1 VYSSFL
7 RKEIDEKTLHPCY
20 FFYGEEP
27 FLAEEFIDELKRALI
42 SPEDQGYNIEKC
54 NLEDQS
60 WMEIMDLART
70 IPFFFSS
77 LRIIAVNL
85 PVGKGERLSST
96 EEKILKDYFSSPS
109 DQTVLVVIYPGKLRR
124 SAPIFRL
131 FSSFPSALVHVKEL
145 KPLKDRNLFSWM
157 DKKLSLLGKRATQDA
172 MARLAELTGNNLA
185 RVNNELEKI
194 SAFVGEKKIVE
205 LDDVN
210 TVSGWIKSFYEW
222 EIVDSLEKA
231 DLDKSLVVLDNLFK
245 ESVRPEFIVGLTA
258 KFFRDIFLAKLWLKE
273 KEKDK
278 KAIFKELRPQ
288 IQERFG
294 PFYTTKFRSFFSV
307 VEGMSMGE
315 VDDLL
320 SQLKEM
326 DLMIKTTDQNAQTLL
341 EGFLYRYCRMRKE
354 AGITLKERD

>member
-1 VYSSFL
+1 VYSSL
-7 RKEIDEKTLHPCY
+7 LGKDLDEKALHPCY

-27 FLAEEFIDELKRALI
+27 FLADEFIEELKKALI
-42 SPEDQGYNIEKC
+42 SPDDQGTNIEKG

-60 WMEIMDLART
+60 WMEIIDLART
-70 IPFFFSS
+70 VPFFFSS
-77 LRIIAVNL
+77 SRIIAVNL
-85 PVGKGERLSST
+85 PVGRGERLSSA

-109 DQTVLVVIYPGKLRR
+109 GHTVLIIIYPEKLRR
-124 SAPIFRL
+124 SAPLFRL
-131 FSSFPSALVHVKEL
+131 FSSFPSALVFVKEL
-145 KPLKDRNLFSWM
+145 KPLKGRFLFSWM
-157 DKKLSLLGKRATQDA
+157 DRKLSSWGKRATQEA
-172 MARLAELTGNNLA
+172 MERLAELTGNDLA
-185 RVNNELEKI
+185 RVNNELKKI
-194 SAFVGEKKIVE
+194 ATFVGDKEIIE

-210 TVSGWIKSFYEW
+210 AVSGWIKSFYEW

>member
-7 RKEIDEKTLHPCY
+7 GKEIDEKALHPCY

-27 FLAEEFIDELKRALI
+27 FLAEEFIGDLKKALI
-42 SPEDQGYNIEKC
+42 SPEDQDSNIEKC

-60 WMEIMDLART
+60 WMEIVDLART

-77 LRIIAVNL
+77 GRVIAVNL
-85 PVGKGERLSST
+85 PVGKGERLTST
-96 EEKILKDYFSSPS
+96 EEKILKDYFSSPT
-109 DQTVLVVIYPGKLRR
+109 DQTALVVIYPGKLRR

-131 FSSFPSALVHVKEL
+131 FSSFPSALVCVKEL
-145 KPLKDRNLFSWM
+145 KPLKGRNLFLWM
-157 DKKLSLLGKRATQDA
+157 DKKLTSWGKIASQEA

-185 RVNNELEKI
+185 RLNNELEKI
-194 SAFVGEKKIVE
+194 SSFVGEKKVIE

-210 TVSGWIKSFYEW
+210 AVSGWIKSFYEW
-222 EIVDSLEKA
+222 EIMDNLEKA
-231 DLDKSLVVLDNLFK
+231 DLEKSLIVLENLFR
-245 ESVRPEFIVGLTA
+245 ESVRPEFILGLMA

-294 PFYTTKFRSFFSV
+294 PFYTTKFRSFFFL
-307 VEGMSMGE
+307 VERIPMR
-315 VDDLL
+315 DLNDLL
-320 SQLKEM
+320 SELKQI
-326 DLMIKTTDQNAQTLL
+326 DLKIKTTDLNPQTLL
-341 EGFLYRYCRMRKE
+341 EGFLFHYCQSRNEARITSKE
-354 AGITLKERD
+354 KD